1 MRDCGVPNSS
11 HPSPSA
17 ARQRL
22 AVVVGFSRPHTII
35 GTVVSVC
42 GLFVL
47 AVALDPAG
55 DPGIGQLVAALVA
68 GLAVNVYIVGLNQ
81 LTDVDLDRINKPWL
95 PLAAGSLSRRA
106 ATRLVVGALAV
117 TVVVGAIGSAWLLGA
132 VVLAAALGT
141 AYSLPPVRLKRY
153 HPLAAACI
161 VAVRGLVV
169 NLLVFAHF
177 AAAPG
182 TGLPVPP
189 PVLALTLATVVIGL
203 VIAWFKDLG
212 DMEGDRRFAVGTL
225 ALRVG
230 PRRVVALG
238 VGGLLATY
246 AALIAA
252 SRWGIPGV
260 HPGVVGAG
268 HAALAALLVVTAS
281 RLELTD
287 ADSIA
292 RFYRW
297 IWRLFYAEYALFA
310 VAAVLG

>member
-1 MRDCGVPNSS
+1 MI
-11 HPSPSA
+11 
-17 ARQRL
+17 
-22 AVVVGFSRPHTII
+22 VGFSRPHTIV

-42 GLFVL
+42 ALFVL
-47 AVALDPAG
+47 ALALDTAV
-55 DPGIGQLVAALVA
+55 DPGIGRLVSALVA

-106 ATRLVVGALAV
+106 AGRLVGGALAV
-117 TVVVGAIGSAWLLGA
+117 TVAVGAMGSVWLLTA
-132 VVLAAALGT
+132 VVVAAALGT

-153 HPLAAACI
+153 HALAAGCI

-169 NLLVFAHF
+169 NLLIFAHF

-182 TGLPVPP
+182 TGLPLPA
-189 PVLALTLATVVIGL
+189 PVLALTSTMVVIGL

-230 PRRVVALG
+230 ARRVVTLG
-238 VGGLLATY
+238 VGGLLLTY
-246 AALIAA
+246 AVLIGA
-252 SRWGIPGV
+252 SLRGIPGL
-260 HPGVVGAG
+260 HAGVMSVG
-268 HAALAALLVVTAS
+268 HAALAGLLVVTTI
-281 RLELTD
+281 RLDLAD
-287 ADSIA
+287 ADAIA

-297 IWRLFYAEYALFA
+297 IWRLFSAEYVVFA